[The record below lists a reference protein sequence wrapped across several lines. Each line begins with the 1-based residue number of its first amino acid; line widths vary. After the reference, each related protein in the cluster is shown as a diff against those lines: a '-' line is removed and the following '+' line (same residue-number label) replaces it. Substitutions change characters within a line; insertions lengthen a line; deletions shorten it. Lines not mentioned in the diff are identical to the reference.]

1 MNTSKFKKMVFTGK
15 PEFTRRRQ
23 GLFQALSQHYQSVEI
38 INNTPEWYEHKP
50 LELILKIFYSLFVFS
65 LSKADCLLYKNKQA
79 FIMRSLNI
87 ERQIRQLKYSPDLV
101 FHIFSMSSPFW
112 ENFDI
117 PFAIYLDYTMVLS
130 EKNWQDWAFF
140 INSQERD
147 AWIECESKTYERAC
161 HIFVMSNIVKNSL
174 IHDYGINSQKI
185 TVVGASVN
193 FYPNKINPTKK
204 TFGSKKLLFNS
215 SDFRRKGGD
224 IVIKAFIKVKNM
236 IPDAKLVVVGKK
248 LNTLTI
254 SHIEGVENIGQISS
268 SEKMEI
274 LFSETDLVIA
284 PARCEPFGIFLLDAM
299 KNGVPCVITAG
310 NGNGMPEFLEDWVD
324 GIIIP
329 ELDPEL
335 IANTIIKLLNHPEQL
350 SVISEAVTYK
360 MQTKF
365 NWHNIAQEIVNV
377 LENSD
382 FPEK

>member
-1 MNTSKFKKMVFTGK
+1 VNTSKFKKMVFTGK
-15 PEFTRRRQ
+15 PEFTKRRQ
-23 GLFQALSQHYQSVEI
+23 GLCQALSQHYQSVEI
-38 INNTPEWYEHKP
+38 INNTPEWYEQKP
-50 LELILKIFYSLFVFS
+50 LKLILKLFYSLCVFS
-65 LSKADCLLYKNKQA
+65 LSKADCLLHKNKQA

-87 ERQIRQLKYSPDLV
+87 ERQIRQLKYSPDIV

-117 PFAIYLDYTMVLS
+117 PFAIYLDYTMTLS
-130 EKNWQDWAFF
+130 ERNWQDWAFF
-140 INSQERD
+140 MNSQERD

-174 IHDYGINSQKI
+174 IQDYGINSQKI

-193 FYPNKINPTKK
+193 FYKPKINPQKK

-215 SDFRRKGGD
+215 SDFLRKGGD
-224 IVIKAFIKVKNM
+224 LVLKAFIEVKKI
-236 IPDAKLVVVGKK
+236 IPDAKLVVIGKK
-248 LNTLTI
+248 LNPLTI
-254 SHIEGVENIGQISS
+254 SHIDGVENIGQISS
-268 SEKMEI
+268 PEKMEI

-299 KNGVPCVITAG
+299 ENGVPCVITAG
-310 NGNGMPEFLEDWVD
+310 NGNGMPEFLEDWID

-335 IANTIIKLLNHPEQL
+335 IANTIIKLLSNPEQL
-350 SVISEAVTYK
+350 SLMSEAGIYK

-365 NWHNIAQEIVNV
+365 NWDNIAKEIVDV
-377 LENSD
+377 LENSACL
-382 FPEK
+382 EK